1 MHTNTHTHGGYAR
14 QAVQRMSP
22 FSLHAVHLSEPKRDD
37 MDFLLP
43 EHQLHSTK
51 PLSPQCPHMPSLLTS
66 ERW

>member
-1 MHTNTHTHGGYAR
+1 
-14 QAVQRMSP
+14 MSP

-43 EHQLHSTK
+43 EHQLQSTK
-51 PLSPQCPHMPSLLTS
+51 PLSPQCPHMPSLLAS